1 MPLLPDK
8 VPLTKRGFDL
18 LISTCG
24 LIILSPLL
32 LFISILLVIFQGLPI
47 LFRQQRPGYRGK
59 PFTIFKFRTMSENF
73 NLKDEPLP
81 EDQRITK
88 LGKFLRTISL
98 DELPELFNIFKGEM
112 SFVGPRPLLIQ
123 YLDRYSSEQAK
134 RHDVLP
140 GLTGWAQING
150 RNAITWE
157 EKFDLD
163 LWYVDH
169 WSFLLD
175 MKIILLTIWK
185 VIIREGIDEPG
196 HISAREFMGSKYK
209 KNDHVK

>member
-196 HISAREFMGSKYK
+196 HISAGEFMGSKYK

>member
-1 MPLLPDK
+1 MPFLPDK

-32 LFISILLVIFQGLPI
+32 LFISILLVIFQGFPI

-59 PFTIFKFRTMSENF
+59 PFTIFKFRTMSEKF

-98 DELPELFNIFKGEM
+98 DELPELFNIFRGEM

-123 YLDRYSSEQAK
+123 YLDRYSAEQAR

-157 EKFDLD
+157 EKFTLD

-185 VIIREGIDEPG
+185 VMIREGINEPG
-196 HISAREFMGSKYK
+196 HISAGEFMGSKYK

>member
-1 MPLLPDK
+1 
-8 VPLTKRGFDL
+8 
-18 LISTCG
+18 
-24 LIILSPLL
+24 
-32 LFISILLVIFQGLPI
+32 
-47 LFRQQRPGYRGK
+47 
-59 PFTIFKFRTMSENF
+59 MSENF

-196 HISAREFMGSKYK
+196 HISAGEFMGSKYK